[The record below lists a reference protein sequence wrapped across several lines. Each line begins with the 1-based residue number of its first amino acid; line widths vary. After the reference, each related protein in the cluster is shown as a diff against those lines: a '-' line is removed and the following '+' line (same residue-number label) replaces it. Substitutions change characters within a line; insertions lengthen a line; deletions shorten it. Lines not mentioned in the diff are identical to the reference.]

1 MEKNSQVEDI
11 ESKLSLHDDVDFSEN
26 GIWPKPL
33 VCIKNFPRSGTTYL
47 RQNLKINNFFVVKKK
62 WNVERNIN
70 QPNPVTV
77 LRNPKDCIVSNI
89 VMSPLKGKDS
99 DIILKGFIGQTNEY
113 NMFLDSLLLDIDNR
127 TTYTFDQ
134 LENNPKEVLE
144 SINKIYSLGL
154 VKNFNFL
161 NKIPPRNIVFNYR
174 MDKIEL
180 FLPSSKTEKNYN
192 ITLNEFERA
201 VDLSSIN
208 DKYEAL
214 IKIIKNK
221 QKDLGIQIW
230 QKNFYN
236 VILEQ
241 KKLLL
246 WLYLDLKGK

>member
-1 MEKNSQVEDI
+1 MFMEKNSQVEEI
-11 ESKLSLHDDVDFSEN
+11 KSKLSLHDDVDFSEN

-47 RQNLKINNFFVVKKK
+47 RQNLTINNFFVVKKK

-161 NKIPPRNIVFNYR
+161 NKIPPRSIVFNYR

-221 QKDLGIQIW
+221 QKDLGIQI
-230 QKNFYN
+230 
-236 VILEQ
+236 
-241 KKLLL
+241 
-246 WLYLDLKGK
+246 